1 MDPAPKVLFSR
12 AEAAAAF
19 ALSVSSLDVMIA
31 RGMLKTTRKGRRVL
45 IHKNEIDR
53 VARQDIPRIW
63 PAKRAGKTVNTAVV
77 N

>member
-1 MDPAPKVLFSR
+1 
-12 AEAAAAF
+12 
-19 ALSVSSLDVMIA
+19 MIA
-31 RGMLKTTRKGRRVL
+31 RGMLKATRKGRRVL

-63 PAKRAGKTVNTAVV
+63 PAKRDGKTVNTAVV